1 MPFHP
6 FEACSCSVSPP
17 ANVPFLGSHLD
28 HKPLEKLMEIKP
40 QSLNFWSPVSL
51 WVAFLFRNLTISGWF
66 LSTVSVQNE
75 KFNIPLPSFLCAGC
89 VGVERGFLLRVASW
103 PTIEEAALRAHDPQ
117 L

>member
-40 QSLNFWSPVSL
+40 ESLISGLLCHSGLRFS
-51 WVAFLFRNLTISGWF
+51 FKNLTISGWF

-75 KFNIPLPSFLCAGC
+75 KFNIPLSSFLCSGC
-89 VGVERGFLLRVASW
+89 VGEWKGVSFS
-103 PTIEEAALRAHDPQ
+103 
-117 L
+117 